1 MKSYIKDVKDFKQ
14 EELNEVG
21 VDMVRQT
28 ASLML
33 WTMHI
38 SGYSDDE
45 LIKIF
50 NQFVSLINTKEILG
64 KELKSNELSSFYA
77 KKLGIDLTRVCPRTS
92 NNKKGEK

>member
-1 MKSYIKDVKDFKQ
+1 MKSYIKDAKDLKQ
-14 EELNEVG
+14 EALNEVG

-38 SGYSDDE
+38 SGYNDDE

-50 NQFVSLINTKEILG
+50 DQFVSLINTKEILG

-77 KKLGIDLTRVCPRTS
+77 KKLGIDLTRVCPRTL